1 MVSECKRNQTHLSNK
16 TKLNQ
21 TIMLSL
27 HFQKFAIDYFCI
39 IFQQSFTSNWP
50 KALWL
55 AVDQRGLHLLEHRTR
70 HILCNYEYATLIS
83 VSPTLNCLMVVTGT
97 DSKPSK
103 VILNT
108 HQVKYIL

>member
-1 MVSECKRNQTHLSNK
+1 
-16 TKLNQ
+16 
-21 TIMLSL
+21 MLSL